1 MNRRS
6 SSSRNSTSKNWWL
19 LGALAGVG
27 AATYAVGRVIR
38 PGRVELASTPA
49 DLSWPSWRKALLQT
63 KDAIGDRR
71 LGPLAASIAYGGT
84 LAFFP
89 LVVACVAIA
98 SILISPEQ
106 INDVVAA
113 LTTYLPSDIAGLLT
127 AQLSNALDNNSANV
141 LIAVAAVALA
151 LFGVSGAMNAL
162 VGALNVAYQR
172 EETRGLIKV
181 RLISLGLTCLLVLG
195 FLLVLPL
202 LVLGGDILRWLGVPE
217 LLVTVFSVLR
227 WVILA
232 VIMMLGL
239 AVVYRYAPDRPN
251 AKWQWVSWGAIM
263 ATLLWLVV
271 TAVFFIYAQNF
282 ANFSQSYSLFA
293 GIIVLMIWLNFT
305 GLIVLIG
312 AAVNNQLEKR
322 TALSTIV

>member
-1 MNRRS
+1 M
-6 SSSRNSTSKNWWL
+6 
-19 LGALAGVG
+19 
-27 AATYAVGRVIR
+27 
-38 PGRVELASTPA
+38 
-49 DLSWPSWRKALLQT
+49 
-63 KDAIGDRR
+63 
-71 LGPLAASIAYGGT
+71 
-84 LAFFP
+84 
-89 LVVACVAIA
+89 
-98 SILISPEQ
+98 
-106 INDVVAA
+106 VAA

>member
-6 SSSRNSTSKNWWL
+6 SSSRNSTSKSWWL
-19 LGALAGVG
+19 LGVLAGVG
-27 AATYAVGRVIR
+27 AATYAVRRVIR

-227 WVILA
+227 WVVLA